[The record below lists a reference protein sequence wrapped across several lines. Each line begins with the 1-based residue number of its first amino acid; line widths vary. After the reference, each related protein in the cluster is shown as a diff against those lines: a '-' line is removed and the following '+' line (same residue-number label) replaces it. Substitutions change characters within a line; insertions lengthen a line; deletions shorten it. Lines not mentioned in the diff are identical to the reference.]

1 MPQQLQKMGWTHN
14 KPLAMHRWLKMTPAK
29 PARKTRTSQANDG
42 MADGSEDV
50 TQATSDDVVTQPASD
65 DAKPMVGDDEA
76 IQGKNA
82 AVAASAAADG
92 GRRSRCS
99 SRCSIG

>member
-1 MPQQLQKMGWTHN
+1 MDTQQTTGDA
-14 KPLAMHRWLKMTPAK
+14 PLAQDDAGEASKEDP
-29 PARKTRTSQANDG
+29 TSQANDG

-82 AVAASAAADG
+82 AVAASAAAG
-92 GRRSRCS
+92 VVAGS
-99 SRCSIG
+99 SSSCRCSIG